1 MAVRSVGR
9 GVRSSPAEGGFPLSS
24 FTADAVARLDG
35 PTWLQARRTAAI
47 ERFGVT
53 PLPTVEQE
61 VWRYSRIP
69 ELDLAAYA
77 PLPADAP
84 LPAGVP
90 SPLQPV
96 LDGLG
101 ERAAVVAV
109 VNGRVTHVEV
119 EAAAAELGVE
129 VGRLVDL
136 DASGAALGSVGG
148 EAVTAFGQLH
158 DAFSADPVLVRV
170 PAGVVVPVPVVILHW
185 TDAAA
190 SATFPHL
197 VVDAGENSEVVV
209 YDHNASADV
218 DALVVPVAELRAG
231 PASRLRYVHGQVL
244 GPQLWQLGRQL
255 SRVERDAAFSTAMV
269 ALGGDYARLEVES
282 TLAGRGSSG
291 EMLAVYFGEER
302 QMHDFR
308 SLQDHVAPRTTSNL
322 LFKGAVQGRARS
334 VYTGLIHIGKQAAGV
349 DAFQTNRNIKLS
361 EGAWAES
368 VPNLE
373 IENNDVRCSHASA
386 VGPVDED
393 QRYYLESRG
402 VPPARA
408 ERLIVLGFFEEV
420 LERLAVPTAVAPLRA
435 EIVAKLDRR
444 DRQGVGAGA

>member
-1 MAVRSVGR
+1 MPHPEGALGR
-9 GVRSSPAEGGFPLSS
+9 FPLSS
-24 FTADAVARLDG
+24 FTVDAVAGLDG
-35 PTWLQARRTAAI
+35 PAWLQARRAAALG
-47 ERFGVT
+47 RFAVT

-69 ELDLAAYA
+69 ELDLGNFA
-77 PLPADAP
+77 PLADVAP
-84 LPAGVP
+84 PTEVLPR
-90 SPLQPV
+90 LQLV

-101 ERAAVVAV
+101 ERSAAVVV
-109 VNGRVTHVEV
+109 RNGRIAHVEIDPAI
-119 EAAAAELGVE
+119 AALGVA
-129 VGRLVDL
+129 VGRLTDL
-136 DASGAALGSVGG
+136 DPGGDALGSVSG
-148 EAVTAFGQLH
+148 EAGNAFDLLH
-158 DAFSADPVLVRV
+158 DAFVADPVLIRV
-170 PAGVVVPVPVVILHW
+170 PDGVVVPAPVVVLHW
-185 TDAAA
+185 TDADA
-190 SATFPHL
+190 SATFPH
-197 VVDAGENSEVVV
+197 VIVDAGENSEVVV
-209 YDHNASADV
+209 YDHQGSDDV
-218 DALVVPVAELRAG
+218 IALVLPEAELRAG
-231 PASRLRYVHGQVL
+231 PGSRLRYVHGQVL
-244 GPQLWQLGRQL
+244 GPRVWQLGRQL
-255 SRVERDAAFSTAMV
+255 SRVEADASFSTAMV

-291 EMLAVYFGEER
+291 EMLAVYFGEEG

-308 SLQDHVAPRTTSNL
+308 SLQDHVAPRKTSNL

-349 DAFQTNRNIKLS
+349 DAYQTNRNIKLS

-420 LERLAVPTAVAPLRA
+420 LERLPVPAAVTPMRT
-435 EIVAKLDRR
+435 EIAAKLDRR
-444 DRQGVGAGA
+444 DRQGAGAHG